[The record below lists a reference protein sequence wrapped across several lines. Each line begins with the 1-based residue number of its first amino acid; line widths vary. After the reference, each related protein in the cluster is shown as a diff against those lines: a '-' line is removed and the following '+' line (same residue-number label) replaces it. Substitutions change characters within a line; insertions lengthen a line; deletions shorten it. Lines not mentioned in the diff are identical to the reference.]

1 MLALLHHWSNP
12 ALGREGPGP
21 KKFRGHIDDTCI
33 VLIYIYKYNYNDRKM
48 SKSKLII

>member
-33 VLIYIYKYNYNDRKM
+33 VLIYISITTTIKKM